1 MRKWLKKLQPERRRI
16 EDEESGRLRDEIVDE
31 EEDEDKTP
39 TYPSRPP
46 ESSSIPSTTEPSE
59 LIEVK
64 VEVSKRAAPTS
75 KRSQTRWLSRPP
87 PTPYSS
93 RRLQTIVEE
102 DENTTKTTPLI
113 PPTPGPIS
121 RWPTG
126 MDQIVIEGYE
136 EMSSTPSTR
145 SSTSSHMKLFQKDIE
160 EEDMTPTLILP
171 EVKSRRIGK
180 IGADIK
186 EPSTRLE
193 FRERLR
199 NLIRSSPKVKSRG
212 IGIIAMDIEE
222 PTPRPGF
229 RERLRDLCH
238 RRRSPEGP
246 VIDQSYVS
254 NPTLERDF
262 LEEKYLRI
270 LYRFGYK
277 FGEKIGD
284 GKYGTVFECFFTE
297 DSDVTDNRFGDW
309 VVMSKKQLACKKVVI
324 PEDSLQ
330 EKLDFVK
337 NKLNPEKLALTLAR
351 HPNIIGLQNIWSNYE
366 SFDDEFPA
374 FVLFFMERAE
384 GDLWQYLEDRE
395 KDLGKPIDEQEVKLW
410 FKMIL
415 SGLQYLHSISIA
427 HLDLKP
433 ENILYVRDPLKPH
446 FQYVAKI
453 TDFGMSYL
461 AKKDRLV
468 DLFHGTPEFVAP
480 EIIEC
485 CVKRQIERYDPFR
498 ADIFSLGLVLRY
510 MCAFN
515 DYEIVPHPQMPQT
528 DKYVYISLELLDL
541 LMQLTRVSPNQRPTA
556 EQITTFEWL
565 RE

>member
-1 MRKWLKKLQPERRRI
+1 MRKWFKKLQPKRRRI

-46 ESSSIPSTTEPSE
+46 ESSSMPSTAEPSGK
-59 LIEVK
+59 IEIK

-75 KRSQTRWLSRPP
+75 KRPQTRWLSRPP

-102 DENTTKTTPLI
+102 DENTTITTPLI
-113 PPTPGPIS
+113 PPTPGPTS

-126 MDQIVIEGYE
+126 MDQIVVEGYE
-136 EMSSTPSTR
+136 EMPSTTSTR
-145 SSTSSHMKLFQKDIE
+145 SSTPSHSELIQKDV
-160 EEDMTPTLILP
+160 EDMTPTFILP
-171 EVKSRRIGK
+171 EVKSRRIER
-180 IGADIK
+180 IAADIK
-186 EPSTRLE
+186 EPSTRPA

-199 NLIRSSPKVKSRG
+199 NLIPRCSSPKVKSRG
-212 IGIIAMDIEE
+212 IGRIAMDIEE

-262 LEEKYLRI
+262 LEDKYLRI
-270 LYRFGYK
+270 LYGFGYK

-284 GKYGTVFECFFTE
+284 GKYGIVYECFFTE
-297 DSDVTDNRFGDW
+297 DTDVTDYRFGDY
-309 VVMSKKQLACKKVVI
+309 VVMTRTPLVCKKVVI
-324 PEDSLQ
+324 PEDSDE
-330 EKLDFVK
+330 EKLEFVRT
-337 NKLNPEKLALTLAR
+337 KLNPEKLALTLAR

-366 SFDDEFPA
+366 SFDDDFPT

-395 KDLGKPIDEQEVKLW
+395 KVLGQPIGEQEVKLW

-461 AKKDRLV
+461 AKKDRLI
-468 DLFHGTPEFVAP
+468 DLFHGTPEFAAP

-485 CVKRQIERYDPFR
+485 CVERQIERYDPFK

-515 DYEIVPHPQMPQT
+515 DYQIVLTGQMPQT
-528 DKYVYISLELLDL
+528 SKYVYISLELFDL

>member
-1 MRKWLKKLQPERRRI
+1 
-16 EDEESGRLRDEIVDE
+16 
-31 EEDEDKTP
+31 
-39 TYPSRPP
+39 
-46 ESSSIPSTTEPSE
+46 
-59 LIEVK
+59 
-64 VEVSKRAAPTS
+64 
-75 KRSQTRWLSRPP
+75 
-87 PTPYSS
+87 
-93 RRLQTIVEE
+93 
-102 DENTTKTTPLI
+102 
-113 PPTPGPIS
+113 
-121 RWPTG
+121 
-126 MDQIVIEGYE
+126 
-136 EMSSTPSTR
+136 
-145 SSTSSHMKLFQKDIE
+145 
-160 EEDMTPTLILP
+160 MTPTFILP
-171 EVKSRRIGK
+171 EVKSRRIGR
-180 IGADIK
+180 IAADIK
-186 EPSTRLE
+186 GPSIRPG

-199 NLIRSSPKVKSRG
+199 NLIRRRSSTKVKSRG
-212 IGIIAMDIEE
+212 IGRIAMDIEE
-222 PTPRPGF
+222 PTPRLGF

-238 RRRSPEGP
+238 RRRSREGP
-246 VIDQSYVS
+246 IIDQSYES
-254 NPTLERDF
+254 NLTLERDF
-262 LEEKYLRI
+262 LEKKYLRI
-270 LYRFGYK
+270 LYGFGYK

-284 GKYGTVFECFFTE
+284 GKYGIVYECFFTE
-297 DSDVTDNRFGDW
+297 DTDVTDHRFGNY
-309 VVMSKKQLACKKVVI
+309 VVMTRMPLVCKKVVI
-324 PEDSLQ
+324 PEDSDE
-330 EKLDFVK
+330 EKLEFVRT
-337 NKLNPEKLALTLAR
+337 KLNPEKLALTLAR

-366 SFDDEFPA
+366 SFDDEFPT

-395 KDLGKPIDEQEVKLW
+395 KDLGRPIDEQEVKLW

-453 TDFGMSYL
+453 TDFGMSYF
-461 AKKDRLV
+461 AKKDRLI

-485 CVKRQIERYDPFR
+485 CVRRQIERYDPFR

-515 DYEIVPHPQMPQT
+515 DYQIVSHPQMPQT
-528 DKYVYISLELLDL
+528 SKYVYISLELLDL